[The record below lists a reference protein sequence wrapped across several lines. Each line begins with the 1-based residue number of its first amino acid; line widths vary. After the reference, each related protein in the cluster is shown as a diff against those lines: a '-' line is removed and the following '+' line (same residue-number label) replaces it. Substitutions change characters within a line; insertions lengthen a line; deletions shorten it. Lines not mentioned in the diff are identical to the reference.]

1 MSLFDKKRSVVA
13 LGDDA
18 IQSIR
23 NELNS
28 VLGIARSFDELMAK
42 SGDLVISLEG
52 RIRGDRLA
60 FTLYLS
66 GINRGVDPRE
76 IQVVNSIFDI
86 DLSHVDFQIF
96 SKDVSSRNFERS
108 VPPSILILKEMGMV
122 LQRETTTNED
132 GITAS
137 EAAER
142 GGVTNMATKLP
153 DDLINLYALVGSAFI
168 SADSQ
173 ISKRESND
181 LCRYLYMMKRA
192 VSGYGAEL
200 PEGPAQQV
208 VLGHVRL
215 FGRGPKID

>member
-1 MSLFDKKRSVVA
+1 MSLFDKNRSVVA
-13 LGDDA
+13 LGDGA
-18 IQSIR
+18 IQTIR

-28 VLGIARSFDELMAK
+28 VLGIARGFDEVMAK

-52 RIRGDRLA
+52 RIRGDLLA
-60 FTLYLS
+60 FVLYLS
-66 GINRGVDPRE
+66 GINRNVDPRE

-86 DLSHVDFQIF
+86 DLSHVDFQLF
-96 SKDVSSRNFERS
+96 RKDVSNRNFERA
-108 VPPSILILKEMGMV
+108 VPPSILILKEMGML
-122 LQRETTTNED
+122 LQHESTPNEE

-137 EAAER
+137 EAASQA
-142 GGVTNMATKLP
+142 GVSNMAIVLP

-168 SADSQ
+168 SADAKV
-173 ISKRESND
+173 SKRESND

-192 VSGYGAEL
+192 VSGYGSEL

-215 FGRGPKID
+215 FGRGPKIE